1 MSGGDVN
8 YICIKSCAS
17 LVFFSIDTE
26 LSEHVDAVFFFP
38 EKPSHSILS
47 FCSLTFQVQLLRF
60 FKFNSISFAK

>member
-26 LSEHVDAVFFFP
+26 LSEHVDAVFFSR
-38 EKPSHSILS
+38 K
-47 FCSLTFQVQLLRF
+47 TFTLNFEFLQFDFSSSVVKI
-60 FKFNSISFAK
+60 FKFNSIPFAK